1 MKQKTVNTFFL
12 TMGIIL
18 AACMNVGCTETLAD
32 LSGENGEPTPEKSPI
47 SFLVYDNSFNED
59 KPTTRGSVVSSAADI
74 TNFGVSAAV
83 YSSSGGSYTTTSCG
97 SYFYKENATAGVP
110 LKYFWPNADNRMAFY
125 AYYPYGNSNLTL
137 PESPA
142 TGIPT
147 YSYTVPEAI
156 GSQIDVMT
164 AQVTD
169 VNPAAQTVLPLSF
182 RHRCSDIRFFLS
194 NPNDEDIQINSISLA
209 GMKYSGTYQSGWS
222 LSNTTKT
229 FTLNVNTT
237 LAAEAEDVDI
247 TGTTNHFI
255 MLPQTVAVG
264 TNMIVI
270 NLTVEDEVV
279 EEAYTL
285 PTAVTFEEG
294 KRYSFFITIEEFSK
308 TPIDVLASVSNWT
321 LETNTDGIP
330 EDRYTIESIFSA
342 VNWEYTSG
350 EEDPDIPEPQYPVDP
365 GTNTVNDWQS
375 EE

>member
-1 MKQKTVNTFFL
+1 
-12 TMGIIL
+12 
-18 AACMNVGCTETLAD
+18 
-32 LSGENGEPTPEKSPI
+32 
-47 SFLVYDNSFNED
+47 
-59 KPTTRGSVVSSAADI
+59 
-74 TNFGVSAAV
+74 
-83 YSSSGGSYTTTSCG
+83 
-97 SYFYKENATAGVP
+97 
-110 LKYFWPNADNRMAFY
+110 
-125 AYYPYGNSNLTL
+125 
-137 PESPA
+137 
-142 TGIPT
+142 
-147 YSYTVPEAI
+147 
-156 GSQIDVMT
+156 
-164 AQVTD
+164 
-169 VNPAAQTVLPLSF
+169 
-182 RHRCSDIRFFLS
+182 
-194 NPNDEDIQINSISLA
+194 
-209 GMKYSGTYQSGWS
+209 MKYSGTYQSGWS
-222 LSNTTKT
+222 LSNTTRT

-255 MLPQTVAVG
+255 MLPQTVAIG

-279 EEAYTL
+279 EEVYTL

-330 EDRYTIESIFSA
+330 EDRYTIESLFSA